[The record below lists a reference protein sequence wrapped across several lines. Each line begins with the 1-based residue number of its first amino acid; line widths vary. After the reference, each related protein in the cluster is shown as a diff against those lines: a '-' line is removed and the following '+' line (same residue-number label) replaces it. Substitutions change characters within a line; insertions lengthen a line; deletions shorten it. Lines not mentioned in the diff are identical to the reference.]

1 MAITGVVVSAG
12 ALLADQHAASD
23 LINLIPSSDRQRR
36 SFSNHCAVVEH
47 PFDVGTQLMVLP
59 GVFPMHLDRLPQ
71 VSRII
76 RRNDAVTTRQIPVW
90 SYRLSEN
97 APFTLI
103 IRTTAAMAFAQNR
116 R

>member
-1 MAITGVVVSAG
+1 MAITGVVVSAS
-12 ALLADQHAASD
+12 ALLADQHAAGD

-71 VSRII
+71 VRVIK
-76 RRNDAVTTRQIPVW
+76 RNDADMTCQIPVG

-97 APFTLI
+97 APVP
-103 IRTTAAMAFAQNR
+103 
-116 R
+116 